1 MFSSIEWPLPIR
13 LANGAI
19 PTEGRVE
26 INVNGTWG
34 TVCDDGW
41 SPNDARVVCR
51 QLGYCGYESL
61 HYYQHIFGR
70 GIGKLLVKQA
80 ISYIVIEHG

>member
-1 MFSSIEWPLPIR
+1 M
-13 LANGAI
+13 NGAT